1 MYRTLAHA
9 FTHPDTHTHTH
20 ISTPSQAHALSP
32 AHGQFSSAWQTHT
45 RSKHKCVYVCLCSGK
60 PDGPKVPPF
69 RTDALTGGFLL
80 AAGLSPLLCFGPPP
94 SLPVS
99 LLTSFL
105 LFLDIDFIHVLLHP
119 SEVISMVLLLFN
131 EQSRSYT
138 STNTFIKKTYIGK
151 YCDSKDHIQSNDRND
166 TCHNSKVSSD
176 ISVPMSPSPLAPL

>member
-9 FTHPDTHTHTH
+9 FTHPHTHTH

-32 AHGQFSSAWQTHT
+32 AYSQFSSARQTHT

-99 LLTSFL
+99 LLTSFM
-105 LFLDIDFIHVLLHP
+105 LFLDIDFIHVLFHP
-119 SEVISMVLLLFN
+119 SKVTSTVLLLFN
-131 EQSRSYT
+131 EQSR
-138 STNTFIKKTYIGK
+138 NTFIKKTYVGK
-151 YCDSKDHIQSNDRND
+151 YCDGKDHIQ
-166 TCHNSKVSSD
+166 KQ
-176 ISVPMSPSPLAPL
+176 

>member
-1 MYRTLAHA
+1 MPSHTLS
-9 FTHPDTHTHTH
+9 HTH

-32 AHGQFSSAWQTHT
+32 AHGQFSSARQTHT

-99 LLTSFL
+99 LLTSFM
-105 LFLDIDFIHVLLHP
+105 LFLDIDFIHVLFHP
-119 SEVISMVLLLFN
+119 SKVTSMVLILFN

-138 STNTFIKKTYIGK
+138 STNTFIKKTYVGK
-151 YCDSKDHIQSNDRND
+151 YCDGKDHIQKQR
-166 TCHNSKVSSD
+166 
-176 ISVPMSPSPLAPL
+176 